1 MVGSGEA
8 ANKEAPEVA
17 AKPRS
22 VQIMTII
29 SWCTYLGVPLV
40 IDDNPSINSECF
52 LYLLR
57 LRHQVQGAEPR

>member
-1 MVGSGEA
+1 MIGTGDA

-29 SWCTYLGVPLV
+29 SWCTYPGVPLL
-40 IDDNPSINSECF
+40 IDDNPSINI
-52 LYLLR
+52 
-57 LRHQVQGAEPR
+57 